1 MNHLKFHTISLKK
14 RRNEARFCTQQE
26 MVQQVLL
33 HAMTGLIRHFI
44 TYLLGTKAI
53 FNRPFLKV

>member
-1 MNHLKFHTISLKK
+1 MKRVLYSTRNGPASTITCND
-14 RRNEARFCTQQE
+14 RINTTFN
-26 MVQQVLL
+26 
-33 HAMTGLIRHFI
+33 

>member
-1 MNHLKFHTISLKK
+1 MK
-14 RRNEARFCTQQE
+14 RVLYSTRNGPASAI
-26 MVQQVLL
+26 